1 MKPIKLIDIIN
12 ELGIGNS
19 IPNFNQ
25 DLEKLLEYLEKL
37 LEYLEKEDNFIR
49 FIKKIP
55 FEQLNWAGFQTDD
68 DIGYFIQQL
77 TGYYKDNEQL
87 TIDIYED
94 DEDWK
99 ANYLFIET
107 DNGDSINISFS
118 NSFKKDIEVNFG
130 PNLIAIEVNTN

>member
-1 MKPIKLIDIIN
+1 MKPIKLIDILN

-25 DLEKLLEYLEKL
+25 DLEKLREWLEN
-37 LEYLEKEDNFIR
+37 DINNFLR

-55 FEQLNWAGFQTDD
+55 FDQLNWAGFQTDD

-87 TIDIYED
+87 TIDIYKD

-107 DNGDSINISFS
+107 DDGDSINISFS